1 MKDNG
6 RGESCRQA
14 RVPWYSLAR
23 EGLRMRESTNHQVR
37 RTPLYEQHVEAGAKL
52 IEFSGW
58 ELPVRYSGVVEEHR
72 AVRERLGLFDV
83 SHMGEF
89 RVAGPGAESFLQGLT
104 PNDVSALQV
113 GRIHYTGLLTERGT
127 YLDDLL
133 VYRLGNQ
140 EFMLVVNAANIEK
153 NFAWLKAH
161 SIEGVE
167 LTDESNS
174 FALLALQGPRA
185 QEVLAELTG
194 CDLSQVRYYGFV
206 RDEVA
211 GAPALIS
218 RTGYTGEDGFE
229 LYLAPEVAS
238 KVWGELLLAGRS
250 RDILPA
256 GLGARDT
263 LRLEAGMALYGHEL
277 DEETT
282 PFEAGLGWVVKL
294 NSGEFLGREALVQQK
309 SVSPTRS
316 LVGFELTRRG
326 IARQGC
332 PVLCGDREVGIV
344 TSGTWSPTFEKAIG
358 MAFLPTEIA
367 VAGTEVAV
375 DVRGKSIPAKIV
387 PLPIYRRKK

>member
-1 MKDNG
+1 
-6 RGESCRQA
+6 
-14 RVPWYSLAR
+14 
-23 EGLRMRESTNHQVR
+23 MRESTNHQVR

>member
-1 MKDNG
+1 
-6 RGESCRQA
+6 
-14 RVPWYSLAR
+14 
-23 EGLRMRESTNHQVR
+23 MRESTNHQAR
-37 RTPLYEQHVEAGAKL
+37 RTPLYDQHVEAGAKL

-211 GAPALIS
+211 GVPALIS
-218 RTGYTGEDGFE
+218 RTGY
-229 LYLAPEVAS
+229 
-238 KVWGELLLAGRS
+238 
-250 RDILPA
+250 
-256 GLGARDT
+256 
-263 LRLEAGMALYGHEL
+263 
-277 DEETT
+277 
-282 PFEAGLGWVVKL
+282 
-294 NSGEFLGREALVQQK
+294 
-309 SVSPTRS
+309 
-316 LVGFELTRRG
+316 
-326 IARQGC
+326 
-332 PVLCGDREVGIV
+332 
-344 TSGTWSPTFEKAIG
+344 
-358 MAFLPTEIA
+358 
-367 VAGTEVAV
+367 
-375 DVRGKSIPAKIV
+375 
-387 PLPIYRRKK
+387 